1 MKAQKNPNTNIR
13 YAVLAVSFAVFCLAF
28 IIALAV
34 VKIKGPQTEYMG
46 DDDTITKTVTV
57 SGLRGEIYDCNGK
70 LLVGN
75 ATTYDLIYEYGA
87 MPDTHAEINVELL
100 EALDALKQTGNED
113 KLCDDLFPIEGV
125 YPDVRYVSEV
135 SDASSDHAYYLSKY
149 LIDAKLDKDTTA
161 VELAEYI
168 MDRHKLDEKKYTAG
182 EIRSL
187 MRLWYEMDR
196 IGFGAF
202 QFYTIAEDVS
212 MELVTYV
219 EETGI
224 DGANFKTMSTRVYNY
239 PGIASHILG
248 RVGKI
253 TAENADHYSE
263 LGYPMDAYVGTSGC
277 ELAFES
283 ILHGQDGTMVIKYDR
298 DGNIVEKY
306 YEKEPISGNDVW
318 LTIDIDL
325 QIAAEKGLEEAA
337 KTSKTGEAG
346 AITAIDPQ
354 TGAVLA
360 IASYPTYDLTQF
372 SSQEYYNSLLENKNN
387 PLVNRALTGVYAP
400 GSTYK
405 IGVALAALENG
416 TIADPNTSI
425 LTVTDELNLACD
437 TRYDRLHGPTCL
449 ASHGQANVYEAI
461 QESCNIFFYEVGYQ
475 MGIAPAT
482 RYTQGLGLGVKTGI
496 ELGESIGMVAGPQN
510 NAEWNKG
517 NDISAAIG
525 QSDHGYTPIQLS
537 VYTSS
542 VINKGVRYNTHLL
555 GSVRNFY
562 TKEVI
567 SAYTP
572 NVAENVDFSQSTYD
586 TLMTSMGMVV
596 YNNEEVFK
604 NFKDIPDNVKL
615 GGKTGTA
622 EVDGQ
627 KEPNAL
633 FTGYAILDNKPKIVV
648 SCIIEEG
655 QHGYYASIA
664 AARVMEEY
672 FKEK

>member
-1 MKAQKNPNTNIR
+1 MRAQKRQNSNIR
-13 YAVLAVSFAVFCLAF
+13 YAALAVSFSVICIAF
-28 IIALAV
+28 LVVLAV
-34 VKIKGPQTEYMG
+34 VKIRGPQTDYMG

-57 SGLRGEIYDCNGK
+57 SGLRGEIYDRNGK

-87 MPDTHAEINVELL
+87 MPDTHADINRELL
-100 EALDALKQTGNED
+100 EALEALEQTDNED
-113 KLCDDLFPIEGV
+113 KLCEDLFPIVGF
-125 YPDVRYVSEV
+125 YPNFIYVSEV
-135 SDASSDHAYYLSKY
+135 NDPSSDHAYYLSKY
-149 LIDAKLDKDTTA
+149 LASSKLDEDTTA
-161 VELAEYI
+161 LELAEYI
-168 MDRHKLDEKKYTAG
+168 MDRHKLDEKKYTAE
-182 EIRSL
+182 EISAL

-219 EETGI
+219 QETGI
-224 DGANFKTMSTRVYNY
+224 EGANFKTMSTRVYNY

-253 TAENADHYSE
+253 TAESADHYSE

-337 KTSKTGEAG
+337 RSSKTGDSG
-346 AITAIDPQ
+346 AITVLDPK

-372 SSQEYYNSLLENKNN
+372 SSQDYYNSLLENKNN
-387 PLVNRALTGVYAP
+387 PLVNRALSGIYAP

-416 TIADPNTSI
+416 TISDPNTSI
-425 LTVTDELNLACD
+425 LTVTPELNLACD
-437 TRYDRLHGPTCL
+437 QKYDRLHGPTCL
-449 ASHGQANVYEAI
+449 ASHGQANLYEAI

-475 MGIAPAT
+475 MGITPAT
-482 RYTQGLGLGVKTGI
+482 RYTQSLGLGVKTGI
-496 ELGESIGMVAGPQN
+496 ELGESIGTVAGPQN

-525 QSDHGYTPIQLS
+525 QSDHGYTPLQLS

-542 VINKGVRYNTHLL
+542 IINKGARYNTHLL

-572 NVAENVDFSQSTYD
+572 SVAENVDFSQSTYD

-596 YNNEEVFK
+596 YNNDEVFK
-604 NFKDIPDNVKL
+604 NFENIPDNVKL

-627 KEPNAL
+627 DDPNAL
-633 FTGYAILDNKPKIVV
+633 FTGFAMVDGQPELVV
-648 SCIIEEG
+648 SCIIEKG
-655 QHGYYASIA
+655 QHGYCASLA
-664 AARVMEEY
+664 AGRVMEEY
-672 FKEK
+672 FKDK